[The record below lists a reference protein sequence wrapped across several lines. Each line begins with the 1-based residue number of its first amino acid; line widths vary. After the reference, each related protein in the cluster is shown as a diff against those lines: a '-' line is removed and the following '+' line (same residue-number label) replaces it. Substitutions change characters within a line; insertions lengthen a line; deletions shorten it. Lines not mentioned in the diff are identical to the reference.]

1 MTDKLIQSTQHRRDV
16 FRTLLLIISLGGI
29 SFFFINI
36 YRELYFL
43 AVFELLYS
51 FYSIFILS
59 IITSSQYF
67 QRWVLAYIIP
77 LFTLILYAL
86 TLPETSNSIFMW
98 ILAFPIVSYLLLGK
112 KWGLKV
118 SLFFISAGLAVYHF
132 RFITSLEAVNISDSF
147 NIIFSSALM
156 ISFAHVYEKN
166 RELNEIRLL
175 DLAGTDSLTNL
186 PNRLKLYESFSRW
199 NKKNN
204 DNEAILSVAL
214 IDLDFFKKINDQYG
228 HSVGDDA
235 LRHVSNFIIKRKR
248 DQAIFARIGGEEFAL
263 KVIGASLN
271 DCHQYINEL
280 RIELSQSPLI
290 THNNIKINIT
300 FSAGI
305 STYGEDGTTLD
316 ALLANA
322 DKRLYVAKNNGRNCV
337 MSSNQLINED
347 ATFTI

>member
-1 MTDKLIQSTQHRRDV
+1 MTDQLIQNTQHRRDV
-16 FRTLLLIISLGGI
+16 FRTLLLIISLGGM
-29 SFFFINI
+29 SFFFVNI
-36 YRELYFL
+36 YREIYFL

-59 IITSSQYF
+59 IISSSQYF

-112 KWGLKV
+112 KWGLRV
-118 SLFFISAGLAVYHF
+118 SLFFISTGLAVYHL
-132 RFITSLEAVNISDSF
+132 RFITSLESVNISDSF

-166 RELNEIRLL
+166 RELNETRLL

-186 PNRLKLYESFSRW
+186 PNRLKLYESFNQWGKVSK
-199 NKKNN
+199 NK
-204 DNEAILSVAL
+204 ELPLSVAL
-214 IDLDFFKKINDQYG
+214 IDLDYFKNINDKYG
-228 HSVGDDA
+228 HSVGDEA
-235 LRHVSNFIIKRKR
+235 LRHVSNFINKRIKNE
-248 DQAIFARIGGEEFAL
+248 ATFARIGGEEFAL
-263 KVIGASLN
+263 KVMGASLN

-280 RIELSQSPLI
+280 RIELLDSPLI
-290 THNNIKINIT
+290 TQSDVKIDIT

-305 STYGEDGTTLD
+305 STYGEDGVTLD

-322 DKRLYVAKNNGRNCV
+322 DKRLYVAKHNGRNCV
-337 MSSNQLINED
+337 VSS
-347 ATFTI
+347 T